1 MRQQFIYDQVKE
13 CKTDYLIRMA
23 KVIDSIRNGSVA
35 EDGVNYKEALSEEEK
50 KEVEN
55 YVFAVM
61 LPTIRE
67 EGSYYV
73 RKNNLQNVSDSY
85 LNHLYEE
92 VWRNFYKFNNP
103 LYKETEGTCAF
114 RTFVKMYV
122 KEPARTT
129 INKENGTSKAA
140 GYYKRLVKNTQNYIC
155 REKGKSLSSITAED
169 IFEEMHNVSTTQLSL
184 ELIKKIL
191 ERMQVKASI
200 EDIENDSN
208 YSSEMDELYIAS
220 ENVMQAFETFMKK
233 LRPLQQFIF
242 CQNYGFCSNKYD
254 GISIA
259 QLVCDPDFLKIVKDD
274 NIGKKHLTISN
285 VTIDEPRE
293 NGFVIQ
299 GGPIILNNVEHIDV
313 NFVSHQRVR
322 CKNLI
327 VDFVKDNELD
337 EYDVMS
343 SLTKLLEEAW
353 DELSSKYGLK

>member
-1 MRQQFIYDQVKE
+1 MKTEFLYDQIQE

-35 EDGVNYKEALSEEEK
+35 EDGINYRAALSVEEK

-61 LPTIRE
+61 LPTIKE

-92 VWRNFYKFNNP
+92 VWINFHKFNNP
-103 LYKETEGTCAF
+103 LYKKTDGTCAF

-191 ERMQVKASI
+191 AGMQVKTSI

-259 QLVCDPDFLKIVKDD
+259 QLVCDPDFLKIVKED
-274 NIGKKHLTISN
+274 NIGKKHLTISD
-285 VTIDEPRE
+285 VQIDEPRV
-293 NGFVIQ
+293 NGFVMQ
-299 GGPIILNNVEHIDV
+299 EGPIILNNVEHIDV

-327 VDFVKDNELD
+327 VNFVKENELD

-343 SLTKLLEEAW
+343 SLTKLLDETW